1 MKEKP
6 YYAFLSARKKNGLN
20 KKSPHQK
27 QEFIH
32 EENRKGVWVNFE
44 K

>member
-1 MKEKP
+1 MYFFQRERKIGLNEKP
-6 YYAFLSARKKNGLN
+6 
-20 KKSPHQK
+20 PHQK